1 MNYVAIYPWSR
12 QTYILCISVYP
23 KVKGLNYIMF
33 HYGLH
38 VIEYHCLSGLASYL
52 ESNVIA

>member
-33 HYGLH
+33 HRGLLLN
-38 VIEYHCLSGLASYL
+38 I
-52 ESNVIA
+52 IA